1 MKLTNDQI
9 NRILDC
15 VKETEKETFA
25 MLMTEVMG
33 EEGERFQVTVIEQ
46 FEDMAHKE
54 KLKDPMKILRTA
66 SAVFQVRPEDVLG
79 VSRRRELVD
88 ARRMSIAA
96 SMMYGAFPTLMRCGK
111 FFNRDHATVCY
122 SKRSHIALVESDP
135 EYRLH
140 YHEFVN
146 LMNV

>member
-1 MKLTNDQI
+1 MKLTNETI

-54 KLKDPMKILRTA
+54 KLKDPMKILKCA
-66 SAVFQVRPEDVLG
+66 AAVFQVDPVDVLG
-79 VSRRRELVD
+79 KCRKRELVD

-96 SMMYGAFPTLMRCGK
+96 SLMYKAFHTQTSCGY
-111 FFNRDHATVCY
+111 FFNRDHATVVH
-122 SKRSHIALVESDP
+122 SKRAHAALIQSDP
-135 EYRLH
+135 AYRLH
-140 YHEFVN
+140 FHEFVN